1 MSNLFRV
8 DVPMNPSP
16 SEDNVIANTKLLRDT
31 VGWTC
36 KNLFSPH
43 NAHLNCSLVTTLGT
57 DLTYIESSNGG
68 LTYVAE
74 IETDTDYTVSK
85 KIGVGNRFEIALFT
99 TEPTIPNTTLEANS
113 TFLSG
118 STNPYT
124 FNSENYHWVAFTVND
139 DTGDPSTIAETVE
152 AMIRRADLLEDDYE
166 PYHIDVNTSLNML
179 NEHLE
184 DSIMGV
190 ERNVEEVN
198 TRVDN
203 IFDYIY
209 PIGSIYLSLD
219 GTFDPN
225 VSFGGTWLRI
235 KDTFLYGAA
244 DSGAYT
250 IGEDGGEKEHTLTVS
265 EMPSHSHSYDVI
277 KGIGSDIPMF
287 YSGNNNEMYS
297 YASSTSNEGGGQSHN
312 NMPPY
317 LCVNMWK
324 RIADDYITD
333 TPYYKKDETG
343 IICTGTNEQSIKD
356 AQGSCYCGMAV
367 IYHQNTSTYRWTPFC
382 ISRAQTTSKAITY
395 TNGRGSVY
403 GKGASNFTLNGRK
416 WYYSYS
422 TAMQSN
428 ASELDNTD
436 PSSLKFSWTYTG
448 TSVSTPTIITAA
460 LKAFINSI
468 YT

>member
-43 NAHLNCSLVTTLGT
+43 NAHYNCALVTTLGT

-99 TEPTIPNTTLEANS
+99 TEPTIPNTTTEANS

-179 NEHLE
+179 NEHVE
-184 DSIMGV
+184 DSIMAV

-209 PIGSIYLSLD
+209 PVGSIYLSLD

-225 VSFGGTWLRI
+225 VLFGGTWLRI
-235 KDTFLYGAA
+235 KSAFLYGAS
-244 DSGAYT
+244 DSGTYA
-250 IGEDGGEKEHTLTVS
+250 IGNEGGEEEHTLTIS
-265 EMPSHSHSYDVI
+265 EMPSHSHSYSMID
-277 KGIGSDIPMF
+277 GIGSDLPMF

-297 YASSTSNEGGGQSHN
+297 YYRSTSDVGGGQSHN

-324 RIADDYITD
+324 RIADDYITN

-343 IICTGTNEQSIKD
+343 TICTGTNIESKKN
-356 AQGSCYCGMAV
+356 AQGSCYCGMV
-367 IYHQNTSTYRWTPFC
+367 VVYHERTSTYYWTPFC
-382 ISRAQTTSKAITY
+382 ISRAQTTANAMTY
-395 TNGRGSVY
+395 TNGGSSVY
-403 GKGASNFTLNGRK
+403 SPVKSYFTLDNRR
-416 WYYSYS
+416 WYYSHPS
-422 TAMQSN
+422 RILSN
-428 ASELDNTD
+428 TSALDNTD
-436 PSSLKFSWTYTG
+436 PSSLRFSWTYTA
-448 TSVSTPTIITAA
+448 SSTTANTIIKEA

-468 YT
+468 YV